1 MPGLIR
7 QALRFRVGMP
17 SSITL
22 GPVVTRGRVVE
33 LRPPVTG
40 DAAEWSRL
48 VRPERARLEPRWP
61 ESDLDWPTRTSEAAW
76 RDRCAEFRGLV
87 RAGAA
92 LPFLITVDGDIAGEV
107 RLDRIDRDRGSAEV
121 QVWIS
126 QEREG
131 ASITASALRLLLHHA
146 FGEPSCAGSR
156 PRSPPA
162 TAAPP
167 PCSAARVSGVKEFF
181 VPTAK
186 TPITSCGHYWP
197 RTGLKSPFRTYL

>member
-22 GPVVTRGRVVE
+22 GPVVTRGKVVE
-33 LRPPVTG
+33 LRPPVTA

-76 RDRCAEFRGLV
+76 RDRCAEFRGLA

-92 LPFLITVDGDIAGEV
+92 LPFLITVDGEIAGEL

-126 QEREG
+126 QERER
-131 ASITASALRLLLHHA
+131 ASIAASALRLLLHHA
-146 FGEPSCAGSR
+146 FGEHELR
-156 PRSPPA
+156 RL
-162 TAAPP
+162 TAAI
-167 PCSAARVSGVKEFF
+167 AAGDHGAAALFGRAG
-181 VPTAK
+181 
-186 TPITSCGHYWP
+186 
-197 RTGLKSPFRTYL
+197 FRR